1 MIVKIT
7 WLRASWFD
15 GPRVPDIDDP
25 LFSHEFIISGA
36 LAYYACNGANVMG
49 DRRRRLCTGS
59 IMVCEGRA
67 QGGLRRRIGVFIN
80 DSCHLN
86 CGSTLHSL

>member
-36 LAYYACNGANVMG
+36 LDIMHAMG
-49 DRRRRLCTGS
+49 RMSWEQKEKALHGFYHGMRGTCSRWVKEEDRS
-59 IMVCEGRA
+59 
-67 QGGLRRRIGVFIN
+67 
-80 DSCHLN
+80 
-86 CGSTLHSL
+86 LH